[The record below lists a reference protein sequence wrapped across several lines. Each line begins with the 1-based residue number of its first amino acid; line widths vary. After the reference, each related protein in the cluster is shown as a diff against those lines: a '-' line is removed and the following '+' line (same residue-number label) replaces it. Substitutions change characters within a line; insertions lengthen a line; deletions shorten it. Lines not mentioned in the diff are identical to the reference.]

1 MARLRDPVSRATLLD
16 EAERSVSDG
25 RIDWTRIYPLSDRPV
40 RHVFT
45 PEDSVAAIASQRG
58 VPVAEAVL
66 DLLVEMDGRRI
77 LTWPILN
84 QNLDEVLDML
94 SRPYVTLGLADAG
107 AHATLIMDAS
117 QPTFFLTH
125 WVRDEGRFTL
135 EDAIRRLTSEPAD
148 LFGVSARGRLAVGGF
163 ADVNVIDL
171 EGLALGYPEM
181 AHDFPGGA
189 PRWTQ
194 GADGY
199 RQTLVNGEV
208 FLESGQHTGVLA
220 GRTVRL

>member
-1 MARLRDPVSRATLLD
+1 MCIRDR
-16 EAERSVSDG
+16 
-25 RIDWTRIYPLSDRPV
+25 
-40 RHVFT
+40 
-45 PEDSVAAIASQRG
+45 
-58 VPVAEAVL
+58 
-66 DLLVEMDGRRI
+66 
-77 LTWPILN
+77 
-84 QNLDEVLDML
+84 
-94 SRPYVTLGLADAG
+94 
-107 AHATLIMDAS
+107 DAS

-148 LFGVSARGRLAVGGF
+148 LFGVSGRGRLAVGGF
-163 ADVNVIDL
+163 ADVNVIAL
-171 EGLALGYPEM
+171 EGLTLGSPAM
-181 AHDFPGGA
+181 AHAFPGGA